1 MAVAKPH
8 AADTPALISAVLTSR
23 YTLVLARIA
32 LTLPYWWSGLDKL
45 CHPSAALAEMHGMGF
60 PASWWLYGLLL
71 LVQLGGSLSIIA
83 NRHAWL
89 GAGVLGGFTAFVTCV
104 AHAFWKLD
112 GAQRFAEMNIF
123 MEHTALIAGMAF
135 AAMYAH
141 GIRQRDPAYRL

>member
-1 MAVAKPH
+1 MAVAH
-8 AADTPALISAVLTSR
+8 RHADTPAPIGAMLASP

-45 CHPSAALAEMHGMGF
+45 CHPAAALAEMHGLGF

-71 LVQLGGSLSIIA
+71 LVQLGGSLSTIA
-83 NRHAWL
+83 NRYTWL

-123 MEHTALIAGMAF
+123 MEHTALIAGLAF
-135 AAMYAH
+135 AAMHGYA
-141 GIRQRDPAYRL
+141 IKQRARALRL